1 MDEEGEKWVAA
12 AGLALFTAGFFIP
25 WYTVTFS
32 PPHGYAVVGDYNVL
46 AGSYTTNGL
55 HTGLY
60 LGIGDTALRVC
71 LIALVP
77 ITLSYFIPPLDGARG
92 VVKVLHAFAHITV
105 SAGVVALALLDLAF
119 WNLGFRTEF
128 TNQFGG
134 IPSAVT
140 ASQYIHGH
148 LGIGIF
154 LLTAGLIVTAFVV
167 IKQIGSVLGVLLIVC
182 IAVWIIH
189 SAWLIPIGHWIG
201 F

>member
-1 MDEEGEKWVAA
+1 MDEESEKWVAVV
-12 AGLALFTAGFFIP
+12 GLALFAAGFFTP
-25 WYTVTFS
+25 WYRVTFS
-32 PPHGYAVVGDYNVL
+32 PPHGYAVVGDYNIL

-77 ITLSYFIPPLDGARG
+77 ITLSYFIPLEGARR
-92 VVKVLHAFAHITV
+92 VVKVLHAFAHIMV
-105 SAGVVALALLDLAF
+105 SAGVVALVLLGMAF

-128 TNQFGG
+128 TSQFGG

-140 ASQYIHGH
+140 ASQYIDGH

-154 LLTAGLIVTAFVV
+154 LLAAGVFVTAVVV
-167 IKQIGSVLGVLLIVC
+167 IKQIAAVLGVLLAVC
-182 IAVWIIH
+182 IVVGIVH